1 MQWANTTLQV
11 QVARLCGWPPKLGKP
26 KSTYRSLSPDRTMSL
41 VRLRGSPLRDASTLS
56 RSRWLLAGFGLGRW
70 VALLLRIDLSH
81 LIICCVID
89 ETAGYG
95 TNYMS

>member
-41 VRLRGSPLRDASTLS
+41 VRLRGSPLRDASTVSS
-56 RSRWLLAGFGLGRW
+56 RAGCCWLVRVGLGW
-70 VALLLRIDLSH
+70 VGSLGGSALEDRSISFNYLLCH
-81 LIICCVID
+81 
-89 ETAGYG
+89 
-95 TNYMS
+95 